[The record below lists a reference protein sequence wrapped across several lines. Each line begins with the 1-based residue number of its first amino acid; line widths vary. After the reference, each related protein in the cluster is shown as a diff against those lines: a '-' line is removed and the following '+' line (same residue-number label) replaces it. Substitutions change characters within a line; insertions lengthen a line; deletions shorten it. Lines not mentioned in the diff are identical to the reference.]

1 MDVCE
6 SEKAVGKQ
14 FITVT
19 LRPPLVSADKKNGAP
34 TRRSRTREVSSRY
47 MSPRRSAESV
57 PKRCPSPNAGRAS
70 TPLNVSLP
78 KRAVS
83 AERRR
88 PTTPSSPRSPSPST
102 PVRDTAAAMLVTPRK
117 ASVNKSLPESLWPS
131 TMRSLNVSLQPD
143 VVGAPSGKKE
153 KTISRMPSDR
163 TLKPPSNVA
172 GKGETPTARKPTP
185 EKKRSPLKGKNSSD
199 QLENSKPVDSFHSS
213 PLDQHRWPSR
223 TSGRASSIPSRSFV
237 TDKVNQTPS
246 LSDSRIVTRPSLRR
260 LSVDRT
266 NRPVRKSATGLLMP
280 ASHFESEKQ
289 MFCGSAFHD
298 GSQKLQRPSSSS
310 SSERASLM
318 SAAARI
324 QSLPIP
330 RSRPSSPS
338 VSRGVS
344 PSRGRIGNP
353 SSRGTSPARVRPS
366 SPARQP
372 QDTSVL
378 SFIADIKKGKKA
390 ANDIEDVHQLR
401 LLFNRHLQW
410 RYTNARTNAA
420 MRSHKAKAEK
430 MLYNIWMIILDLSDS
445 VRKKR
450 SNLQQLQLKLKLY
463 SLLVNQESYLHEWA
477 SIERDHTNSITRVI
491 QDLQAS
497 TLRIPVAEGMK
508 VDIRSVKGAICSAV
522 NVMSSMAS
530 SLSPRLQK
538 MEDMNSLVSEL
549 ADVAAR
555 ERAMLNEC
563 ESLFGSI
570 AALQKSIIEHLIK
583 TISSLA
589 SDRRLFE
596 CCYETMIDDAQ
607 VEEDSLRTHLSQLK
621 QSWRGEI
628 QHYLYGEV
636 YMNASA

>member
-34 TRRSRTREVSSRY
+34 ARRSRTREVSSRY
-47 MSPRRSAESV
+47 MSPRRSAEAV
-57 PKRCPSPNAGRAS
+57 PQRCPSPNASRAS
-70 TPLNVSLP
+70 TPLTVSLP

-102 PVRDTAAAMLVTPRK
+102 PVKDTAAATLVIPRK
-117 ASVNKSLPESLWPS
+117 ASVTKSSPESLWPS
-131 TMRSLNVSLQPD
+131 TMRSLNVSFQSD
-143 VVGAPSGKKE
+143 AVGTPNGKKE
-153 KTISRMPSDR
+153 ETISRTPSDR

-172 GKGETPTARKPTP
+172 VKGETPTARKPTP

-237 TDKVNQTPS
+237 ADKVNQTPS

-260 LSVDRT
+260 LSVDGT
-266 NRPVRKSATGLLMP
+266 NRPVRKSASGLLMP
-280 ASHFESEKQ
+280 TSHVETEKQ

-318 SAAARI
+318 SAAARV

-353 SSRGTSPARVRPS
+353 SFRGTSPARVRPSSPSSRGTSPARVRPS
-366 SPARQP
+366 SPSRQP
-372 QDTSVL
+372 QDISVL

-401 LLFNRHLQW
+401 LLYNRHLQW
-410 RYTNARTNAA
+410 RYTNARTDAA

-430 MLYNIWMIILDLSDS
+430 MLYNIWMIISDLSDS

-450 SNLQQLQLKLKLY
+450 SNLQLLKLKLKLY
-463 SLLVNQESYLHEWA
+463 SVLVNQESYLHEWA
-477 SIERDHTNSITRVI
+477 SIERDHTNSITWVI

-497 TLRIPVAEGMK
+497 TLRIPVTEGTK

-522 NVMSSMAS
+522 NVMNAMAS

-538 MEDMNSLVSEL
+538 VEDMNSLVSEL

-570 AALQKSIIEHLIK
+570 AALQ
-583 TISSLA
+583 
-589 SDRRLFE
+589 
-596 CCYETMIDDAQ
+596 
-607 VEEDSLRTHLSQLK
+607 VEEDSLRTHLLQLK
-621 QSWRGEI
+621 QSWRGDQLSLFGVLSRFE
-628 QHYLYGEV
+628 YD
-636 YMNASA
+636 NAC

>member
-143 VVGAPSGKKE
+143 VVGAPS
-153 KTISRMPSDR
+153 
-163 TLKPPSNVA
+163 

-570 AALQKSIIEHLIK
+570 AALQ
-583 TISSLA
+583 
-589 SDRRLFE
+589 
-596 CCYETMIDDAQ
+596 